1 MHIHCSEK
9 LHIQSTEGRAERKGR
24 LISVT
29 ELKLLASY
37 RLYLAIVGVA
47 AKKGRR
53 SIEKLKENI
62 ATYVS
67 RSESSLGGVSLGGI
81 MYSTLIPR

>member
-1 MHIHCSEK
+1 MKGCIY
-9 LHIQSTEGRAERKGR
+9 IQSLEGRAERKGR

-37 RLYLAIVGVA
+37 RLYLAIGVA
-47 AKKGRR
+47 AKRGRR
-53 SIEKLKENI
+53 SIEKLKGNI

-67 RSESSLGGVSLGGI
+67 RLESSLGGVSLGGI